1 MELRTPGA
9 LPDFH
14 GQNGSEM
21 VRSWRKWAWTS
32 ACRWSGTWREG
43 EGGGGGEKASL
54 WSLVGLVMRRR
65 RIAGLVLASG
75 RRMKILTRFLSD
87 VVFSL
92 VVLMEAACLLVW
104 SLSLAVLFTLRS
116 GFAGRSVVRCLCCD
130 MNVGGKVSAVED
142 VWNARNEELQGYGAR
157 PTEGPSTIHITISCN
172 TFEKLIIRIAMS
184 PKSYLHLYTTPRLSL

>member
-1 MELRTPGA
+1 M
-9 LPDFH
+9 
-14 GQNGSEM
+14 S
-21 VRSWRKWAWTS
+21 SWTS
-32 ACRWSGTWREG
+32 GAGKREG

-65 RIAGLVLASG
+65 RIAAQVLASG
-75 RRMKILTRFLSD
+75 RRMRFLTRFLSD
-87 VVFSL
+87 MVFPL

-104 SLSLAVLFTLRS
+104 SLSLVVLFTLRF

-142 VWNARNEELQGYGAR
+142 VWSARNEGLQGYGAR
-157 PTEGPSTIHITISCN
+157 PTEGPSTTHTTISCD
-172 TFEKLIIRIAMS
+172 TFEKLVIRIAMS